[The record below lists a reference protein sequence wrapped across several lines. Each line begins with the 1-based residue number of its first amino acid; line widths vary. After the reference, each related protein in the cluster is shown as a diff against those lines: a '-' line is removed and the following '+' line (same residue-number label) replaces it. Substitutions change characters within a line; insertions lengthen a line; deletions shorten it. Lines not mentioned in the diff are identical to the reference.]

1 MKNLIKIFIAVIV
14 LLQFSKVNAQYQEWV
29 SFYNG
34 PFLESS
40 PDTAFSIVVDNV
52 GNSFVTGS
60 SGGDYATVAYDP
72 TGVYLWWPSG
82 ASRFHSDYGI
92 SRAVYLDIQK
102 PYYDKIYVSGYAQGP
117 VYKEINTIAYYTS
130 NGSNVWGNN
139 AVYSSPYGDC
149 IANMVK
155 CDNEGNVYVT
165 GYTTGNGT
173 YEDIVTL
180 KYDANG
186 QPSATWPDI
195 GYGTGVRVYS
205 GPGKGND
212 KAYGLSISGGIV
224 YVTGRAH
231 FAAFD
236 NRLVTLCYDQ
246 NGVQLWQSDY
256 PGNFQGY
263 KERNCIAAD
272 YTNGVYV
279 TANRVGENSFLCM
292 VVLKY
297 NPANGDLVWVKDVYE
312 RYASSSIGFFSRRP
326 NDNSPG
332 HTNDIFITG
341 CGGANFLMMTAKFT
355 EDGKEEWMVYYN
367 SLGMFNAL
375 AIDASENIYV
385 SGNISLQSMDMI
397 TVKYNAYGAQLW
409 DATFNDVINYGD
421 EAFSNAADNSGNCY
435 VTGSSF
441 GVGSASEYTTIKYSS
456 GIDVKQ
462 TAFQN
467 KNNELTIVKP
477 DSYQLGQNF
486 PNPFNPSTQIKY
498 AVPKSNF
505 ITLKVYDMIGMEI
518 KELVNE
524 YKEAGYYNVMFDGSN
539 LASGVYI
546 YKLIS
551 GNFTETKK
559 MILIK

>member
-1 MKNLIKIFIAVIV
+1 MKTKLKFIAAVFI
-14 LLQFSKVNAQYQEWV
+14 LFQITKVNALNQEWV
-29 SFYNG
+29 AFYNG

-40 PDTAFSIVVDNV
+40 PDTAFCIVVDNV

-102 PYYDKIYVSGYAQGP
+102 PYYDKIYVTGYAQGP

-149 IANMVK
+149 IATMVK

-195 GYGTGVRVYS
+195 GFGLGIRVYS
-205 GPGKGND
+205 GPGNGND
-212 KAYGLSISGGIV
+212 KAYGLDLSGGNV

-231 FAAFD
+231 FAPYD

-246 NGVQLWQSDY
+246 NGVEVWQSDY
-256 PGNFQGY
+256 AGNFQGY

-279 TANRVGENSFLCM
+279 TANMVGEGSWLYM
-292 VVLKY
+292 VVIKY
-297 NPANGDLVWVKDVYE
+297 DPSTGSQVWAKEYQ
-312 RYASSSIGFFSRRP
+312 RYAGSSIGFFSRRP
-326 NDNSPG
+326 TDNSPA
-332 HTNDIFITG
+332 HTNDIFVTG
-341 CGGANFLMMTAKFT
+341 AGGPNFLMMTAKFT

-367 SLGMFNAL
+367 NLGMFNAL
-375 AIDASENIYV
+375 AIDASENVYV
-385 SGNISLQSMDMI
+385 SGSFSNQSEDMI
-397 TVKYNAYGAQLW
+397 TVEYDASGNQLGY
-409 DATFNDVINYGD
+409 ATFNSIVNYAD
-421 EAFSNAADNSGNCY
+421 EAYSNAVDNNGYCY
-435 VTGSSF
+435 VTGYSF
-441 GVGSASEYTTIKYSS
+441 AVGSHNEYTTIKYSTGLDNNS
-456 GIDVKQ
+456 AVSN
-462 TAFQN
+462 N
-467 KNNELTIVKP
+467 KANEYNKAKP
-477 DSYQLGQNF
+477 DSYLLNQNF
-486 PNPFNPSTQIKY
+486 PNPFNPSTQIRF
-498 AVPKSNF
+498 AVPHYSF
-505 ITLKVYDMIGMEI
+505 ITLKIYDMMGREV
-518 KELVNE
+518 KNLVNE
-524 YKEAGYYNVMFDGSN
+524 YKQAGYYNVTFDGSN
-539 LASGVYI
+539 LASGIYI
-546 YKLIS
+546 YKLIT
-551 GNFTETKK
+551 GDFTDTRK